1 MLYGGQLSAE
11 VNRNEAVKQ
20 QRLYEYGQTTLTAF
34 QEVEDGL
41 VQDIMQQRRLENIAR
56 QLELAEKSNKQLR
69 VEFLNGF
76 SPYLDVLLGLDQ
88 EQQLR
93 RDLVTAQLRQ
103 IQIRIGL
110 YRALAGGFDTGK
122 DLDN

>member
-1 MLYGGQLSAE
+1 M
-11 VNRNEAVKQ
+11 
-20 QRLYEYGQTTLTAF
+20 YEYGQATLVAF
-34 QEVEDGL
+34 REVEDAL
-41 VQDIMQQRRLENIAR
+41 VQDVKQSERLENIAR

-93 RDLVTAQLRQ
+93 RDYVAARLQHVQT
-103 IQIRIGL
+103 RIAL
-110 YRALAGGFDTGK
+110 HRALAGGFETGRT
-122 DLDN
+122 LDDGNSKLNEFYEQ

>member
-1 MLYGGQLSAE
+1 MGLLHRRKFTGPLFYGGQLSAE
-11 VNRNEAVKQ
+11 VDRTEAIKR

-34 QEVEDGL
+34 QEVENG
-41 VQDIMQQRRLENIAR
+41 VTRDIMQKQRLENIAR

-76 SPYLDVLLGLDQ
+76 SPYLDVLLGLDA

-93 RDLVTAQLRQ
+93 RDYLGST
-103 IQIRIGL
+103 ITT
-110 YRALAGGFDTGK
+110 DT
-122 DLDN
+122 D